1 MIFISNFDTLFGWE
15 DLDDDGKRERE
26 NHFLYYF
33 VGREKGSE
41 TNTAQVFYSQAYQN
55 TFFPNWGEMWREN
68 ANTKMSSILDKTIP
82 VQHRF
87 FFFFSSSSFN
97 VSLLDCILQQVG
109 PK

>member
-1 MIFISNFDTLFGWE
+1 ME
-15 DLDDDGKRERE
+15 DDGKRERE

-41 TNTAQVFYSQAYQN
+41 TNTAQVFYSQAHQN
-55 TFFPNWGEMWREN
+55 TFFPNWGEMRREN
-68 ANTKMSSILDKTIP
+68 ENTKISSILDITIL

-87 FFFFSSSSFN
+87 FSSSFIA
-97 VSLLDCILQQVG
+97 SLLDCILQQVG